1 MRSGVASGLERFRTV
16 MEADKALQER
26 LNQPDDPA
34 LFVACVVSSARD
46 HGIDLDASHI
56 AAVLGSSRQLASA
69 TPADGGARMPP
80 GGWLP
85 VRTQWRE
92 QKLWADWAY
101 VGSGPFREPFFEQS
115 VVRWRS
121 KPFNRLFQYTTPI
134 DMLAD
139 AQPQQSHLMPNLM
152 SNLAP
157 TGFIFHMSR
166 CGSTLLSQMLAA
178 SARHIVISEAEPI
191 DTVVQAR
198 RARPGLSEEEQ
209 IEMLR
214 SVVSALG
221 QMRSGDEQHFFVKL
235 DSWHAMALPLFRRA
249 FPGTRW
255 IFLYREP
262 VEILVSQFRKRGLHM
277 VPGLLGDIFDR
288 GSPETQAPE
297 AYCAHV
303 LARIGESVLR
313 NYAPGPGLLVNYAS
327 LLEAVWTDVLPHF
340 GVGCSAIDRAAMAE
354 IGQYDAKSPE
364 LRFAHDSAA
373 KRKAATPAIRAAA
386 EQLNALHARLEALRQ
401 GT

>member
-1 MRSGVASGLERFRTV
+1 MLSGLERFRAV

-26 LNQPDDPA
+26 LNRPDDPA
-34 LFVACVVSSARD
+34 LFIPSVVSSARD
-46 HGIDLDASHI
+46 HGIDLDASDI
-56 AAVLGSSRQLASA
+56 AATLGSGRQLASA
-69 TPADGGARMPP
+69 TSADGGARMPP

-85 VRTQWRE
+85 IRTQWRE

-101 VGSGPFREPFFEQS
+101 VGSRPFREPFFEQS
-115 VVRWRS
+115 VARWRS

-139 AQPQQSHLMPNLM
+139 ARRHRSQPT
-152 SNLAP
+152 P

-166 CGSTLLSQMLAA
+166 CGSTLVSQMLAA

-198 RARPGLSEEEQ
+198 RARPDLPEEEQ
-209 IEMLR
+209 IAMLR
-214 SVVSALG
+214 SVVGTLG

-262 VEILVSQFRKRGLHM
+262 IEILVSQFRKRGRHM
-277 VPGLLGDIFDR
+277 VPGLLGDVFDR
-288 GSPETQAPE
+288 EAPETQTLE
-297 AYCAHV
+297 AYCGHV

-313 NYAPGPGLLVNYAS
+313 DYAPGPSLLVNYAS
-327 LLEAVWTDVLPHF
+327 LPEAVWTDVLPHF

-364 LRFAHDSAA
+364 LRFAHDSEA
-373 KRKAATPAIRAAA
+373 KRKAATPAIQAAA
-386 EQLNALHARLEALRQ
+386 EQLSILHARLETLRL

>member
-1 MRSGVASGLERFRTV
+1 MRSGLERFREM
-16 MEADKALQER
+16 MEGDTALQER

-34 LFVACVVSSARD
+34 VLIASVVSSARD
-46 HGIDLDASHI
+46 HGIDLDTADVV
-56 AAVLGSSRQLASA
+56 AALESGRELASA
-69 TPADGGARMPP
+69 TSADGSARAPP
-80 GGWLP
+80 NGWLP

-121 KPFNRLFQYTTPI
+121 KPFNRLFRYATPI
-134 DMLAD
+134 DRLAD
-139 AQPQQSHLMPNLM
+139 AQRRRSQ
-152 SNLAP
+152 LAP

-166 CGSTLLSQMLAA
+166 CGSTLVSQMLAA

-198 RARPGLSEEEQ
+198 RARPDLTEEEQ

-214 SVVSALG
+214 AAVGALG
-221 QMRSGDEQHFFVKL
+221 EMRSGDEQHVFVKL
-235 DSWHAMALPLFRRA
+235 DSWHATALPLFRRA
-249 FPGTRW
+249 FPSTPW

-262 VEILVSQFRKRGLHM
+262 VEILVSQFRKRGMHM
-277 VPGLLGDIFDR
+277 VPGLLGDVFDR
-288 GSPETQAPE
+288 GPPETRTPE
-297 AYCAHV
+297 AYCGHV

-313 NYAPGPGLLVNYAS
+313 DYVPGPSLLVNYAS
-327 LLEAVWTDVLPHF
+327 LPEALWTDVLPHF
-340 GVGCSAIDRAAMAE
+340 GVDCSAIDRAAMAE

-364 LRFAHDSAA
+364 LRFAHDSIA
-373 KRKAATPAIRAAA
+373 KRKAATPAIQAAA
-386 EQLNALHARLEALRQ
+386 EQLSALHARLEALRL